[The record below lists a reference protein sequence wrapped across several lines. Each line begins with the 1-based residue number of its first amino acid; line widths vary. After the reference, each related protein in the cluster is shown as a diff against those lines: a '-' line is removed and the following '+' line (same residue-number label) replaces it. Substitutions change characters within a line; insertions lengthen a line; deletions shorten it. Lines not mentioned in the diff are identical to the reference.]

1 VALQIRTDDNVDL
14 PHEISLPIIMDDD
27 VDPRNGMP
35 LQIRT
40 DDNVD
45 LPHEISL
52 PITMDDNI
60 GHAMTYP
67 CK

>member
-1 VALQIRTDDNVDL
+1 MT
-14 PHEISLPIIMDDD
+14 MDDD

-45 LPHEISL
+45 PRHDISL
-52 PITMDDNI
+52 PMTMDDNI
-60 GHAMTYP
+60 GHAISRP
-67 CK
+67 SK